1 VEVRVGVVGSVGV
14 GGSAAAAGAAL
25 RLDLAAG
32 FLAAGFLAAGFFAVG
47 IVQNGRECVG
57 ARGVLIAGDFATLQ
71 SDAADC
77 LIPRL
82 MWLNL
87 GREACAIFS
96 PVATQEQGMN

>member
-25 RLDLAAG
+25 RLDLAAGFLAAG

-82 MWLNL
+82 IALH
-87 GREACAIFS
+87 
-96 PVATQEQGMN
+96 